1 MKSLSLILRIVTIVA
16 AAAAVALFLM
26 SKGKLAEKQTALENA
41 QAATQTVQ
49 TELGTAN
56 NQITAAQTQ
65 LSTERKS
72 LADTKD
78 KLEATRSE
86 MYIAQQEVTRTRQQL
101 KEIKSTITELEDAAS
116 HLRSNLVKTEETLA
130 SASKEAELSQL
141 TERIEELAKANDTLK
156 QDLMAAESQSRNT
169 SSRKDSSAAAAAAA
183 AAAARSQIA
192 GFKPNMAPA
201 AQPASIG
208 TETTVASISTTDGI
222 IVLNSTPEL
231 GFTAGSEIT
240 LIQDLTALGKVKI
253 TKVTEQ
259 LAIANI
265 LPGTKLKLVAGD
277 SVKILR

>member
-169 SSRKDSSAAAAAAA
+169 SSRKDSSAAAAA
-183 AAAARSQIA
+183 RSQIA

>member
-1 MKSLSLILRIVTIVA
+1 
-16 AAAAVALFLM
+16 
-26 SKGKLAEKQTALENA
+26 
-41 QAATQTVQ
+41 
-49 TELGTAN
+49 
-56 NQITAAQTQ
+56 
-65 LSTERKS
+65 
-72 LADTKD
+72 
-78 KLEATRSE
+78 
-86 MYIAQQEVTRTRQQL
+86 
-101 KEIKSTITELEDAAS
+101 
-116 HLRSNLVKTEETLA
+116 
-130 SASKEAELSQL
+130 L

-169 SSRKDSSAAAAAAA
+169 SSRKDSSAAAA

>member
-169 SSRKDSSAAAAAAA
+169 SSRKDSSAAAAAA
-183 AAAARSQIA
+183 RSQIA

>member
-183 AAAARSQIA
+183 RSQIA

>member
-183 AAAARSQIA
+183 AARSQIA